1 MQNTYLSEDT
11 QVFEKEI
18 HPICCC
24 IWCNTWC
31 WMYLVNWKIV
41 CMIFV
46 WAGFLLFV
54 LLGKSSL
61 VLLSKLILIIRTR
74 WNLLVQLDFIQLK
87 FLIAYLYWKFKKSW
101 FVLKK
106 CIAMSPQKHWVIS
119 FHLKFVYLGFILY
132 LHIVFHIV
140 FRLTL

>member
-24 IWCNTWC
+24 WCNTWC

-74 WNLLVQLDFIQLK
+74 WNLLVQLNFMQLI
-87 FLIAYLYWKFKKSW
+87 FFTDYFYWKFKKIW
-101 FVLKK
+101 FILKK
-106 CIAMSPQKHWVIS
+106 CITISPKNHWVNS
-119 FHLKFVYLGFILY
+119 LPMKFLYLGFILY
-132 LHIVFHIV
+132 LHLV